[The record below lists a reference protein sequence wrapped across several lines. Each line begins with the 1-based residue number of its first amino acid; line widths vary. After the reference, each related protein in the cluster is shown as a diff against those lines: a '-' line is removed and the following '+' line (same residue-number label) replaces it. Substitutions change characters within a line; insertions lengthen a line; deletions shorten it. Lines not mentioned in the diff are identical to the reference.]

1 MAAAA
6 PIWPAETVRVLANR
20 PERFWGC
27 AADCA
32 SGTSIMGGGFRPLS
46 STLPLRQRRLAA
58 RRCPPLL
65 GRMPLQHSEKMAGS
79 ESGGSASSCGRG
91 TGRGAGA
98 GGTGNG
104 ANHGAGVWRVGSGA
118 GRRVAGAWG
127 VGMGV
132 GHSAGAWGVGHRWW
146 YRRLGRWRR
155 RVTAECRALLRW

>member
-1 MAAAA
+1 VAAAA
-6 PIWPAETVRVLANR
+6 PILLAETVTVLANR
-20 PERFWGC
+20 PGRFGGC
-27 AADCA
+27 AGAA
-32 SGTSIMGGGFRPLS
+32 LPA
-46 STLPLRQRRLAA
+46 LPLWRWFPARWPARCHCDGGVWPHGAAHRSSARL
-58 RRCPPLL
+58 
-65 GRMPLQHSEKMAGS
+65 PLQHSEEMARR
-79 ESGGSASSCGRG
+79 ESGGFGGSYGRG

-132 GHSAGAWGVGHRWW
+132 GHSAGAWGVGHRLW